1 MMEASKELH
10 LKRPWILTPK
20 GQRISMLVATLL
32 ALIAIPFAVLVM
44 AHEIDRRPQ
53 ALDTRQVDYCEL
65 ASCKKISKL
74 EGLEVVGIESIE
86 EGEYGILIE
95 IRLLNHGSLSGE
107 REVWAELRSAT
118 GNRIESMRGVVQLS
132 PKGKQLLELF
142 FTGNLDELQSGKLL
156 LGF

>member
-1 MMEASKELH
+1 MEASKEWQ

-20 GQRISMLVATLL
+20 GQRSSMLFATLL
-32 ALIAIPFAVLVM
+32 ALLSIPFAALTVAQEL
-44 AHEIDRRPQ
+44 DRQPQ
-53 ALDTRQVDYCEL
+53 PLDTTQVDYCEL
-65 ASCKKISKL
+65 KNCEKISKL
-74 EGLEVVGIESIE
+74 ANLEVVGIESIE
-86 EGEYGILIE
+86 EGKYGILIE

-132 PKGKQLLELF
+132 PKGKQMLELF

>member
-1 MMEASKELH
+1 

-20 GQRISMLVATLL
+20 GQRSSMLLATLM
-32 ALIAIPFAVLVM
+32 ALLGIPFAARAVAQEL
-44 AHEIDRRPQ
+44 DRQPQ
-53 ALDTRQVDYCEL
+53 PQDISQVDYCEL

-74 EGLEVVGIESIE
+74 EGLEVLGIESIE
-86 EGEYGILIE
+86 EGKYGILIE
-95 IRLLNHGSLSGE
+95 IRLLNHGGLSGE

-118 GNRIESMRGVVQLS
+118 GNRIESMRGVIQLS

>member
-1 MMEASKELH
+1 MEASKELH

-20 GQRISMLVATLL
+20 GQRSSMLLATLL
-32 ALIAIPFAVLVM
+32 ALLAIPFAALAVAQEL
-44 AHEIDRRPQ
+44 DRLPQ
-53 ALDTRQVDYCEL
+53 PLDTSQVDYCEL

-74 EGLEVVGIESIE
+74 EDLEVLGIESIE
-86 EGEYGILIE
+86 EGKYGILIE
-95 IRLLNHGSLSGE
+95 IRLLNHGSLSGK
-107 REVWAELRSAT
+107 REVWAELRSAS

>member
-1 MMEASKELH
+1 MEASKELQ

-20 GQRISMLVATLL
+20 GQRSSMLLATLL
-32 ALIAIPFAVLVM
+32 ALLAIPFAALTVAQELD
-44 AHEIDRRPQ
+44 HQPQ
-53 ALDTRQVDYCEL
+53 PLDPSQVDYCEL
-65 ASCKKISKL
+65 ATCGEISKL
-74 EGLEVVGIESIE
+74 RALEVVGIESIE
-86 EGEYGILIE
+86 EGKYGILIE

-118 GNRIESMRGVVQLS
+118 GDRIESMRGVVQLS

>member
-1 MMEASKELH
+1 MEASKELH

-20 GQRISMLVATLL
+20 RQRSSMLLATLL
-32 ALIAIPFAVLVM
+32 ALLAIPFAALAVAQEL
-44 AHEIDRRPQ
+44 DRLPQ
-53 ALDTRQVDYCEL
+53 PLDTSQVDYCEL

-74 EGLEVVGIESIE
+74 EDLEVLGIESIE
-86 EGEYGILIE
+86 EGKYGILIE
-95 IRLLNHGSLSGE
+95 IRLLNHGSLSGK
-107 REVWAELRSAT
+107 REVWAELRSAS

>member
-1 MMEASKELH
+1 MEASKELQ

-20 GQRISMLVATLL
+20 GQRSSMLLATLL
-32 ALIAIPFAVLVM
+32 ALLAIPFATLAVTQELD
-44 AHEIDRRPQ
+44 HRPQ
-53 ALDTRQVDYCEL
+53 PLDPSQVDYCEL
-65 ASCKKISKL
+65 ATCGEISKL
-74 EGLEVVGIESIE
+74 RGLEVVGIESIE
-86 EGEYGILIE
+86 EGEFGILIE
-95 IRLLNHGSLSGE
+95 IRFLNHGSLSGE

-142 FTGNLDELQSGKLL
+142 FTGHLDELQSGKLL